1 MHKSNNE
8 LPGSPPRIFKNLSGE
23 AHVNAHRANREKGLG
38 IGKDAR
44 TDAILAAW
52 QASPSEPELFAL
64 AEKLSPGL
72 DDKCQAVYTTDD
84 LTDLDLLTRV
94 VKEVDPDLAVIGPEE
109 PLEAGF
115 VDKLRSLGIPTFGPT
130 QELAQIETSK
140 SWTRELIDRNGISG
154 NPEYGIFESTKGLR
168 RYLEELREFVI
179 KPDGLTAGKGVR
191 VFGEHL
197 HSLGEALKYAESLL
211 ASGRRVLIEERLEGE
226 EFSLQTITDGET
238 FIHCPPVQDHKRAY
252 EGDKGPNTGGMGSYS
267 CPDLSLPFIT
277 PDDLAKAQH
286 INERVI
292 RALNREVGH
301 PYRGVLYG
309 GFMAVH
315 DGIRL
320 IEYNARFGDPE
331 AMNVL
336 PILRADFFELSKA
349 VAEGKLGSISYEF
362 EPRATVCKYI
372 VPKDYPGG
380 AAGGGQKFVV
390 PEDLQDG
397 EDLRWYWA
405 ACEKKNDAVE
415 LTSSR
420 SGAVV
425 GIGNTLEEAEQLAE
439 RAANRIEQANDGV
452 VRHRSD
458 IGRTDI
464 IEARVRHMEA
474 VRGAAV
480 AL

>member
-1 MHKSNNE
+1 MHE
-8 LPGSPPRIFKNLSGE
+8 G
-23 AHVNAHRANREKGLG
+23 ADRAGEKGLG

-64 AEKLSPGL
+64 AEKRSPGF
-72 DDKCQAVYTTDD
+72 DDKCKAVYTSDD
-84 LTDLDLLTRV
+84 LTDLDLLARI
-94 VKEVDPDLAVIGPEE
+94 VKEVEPDLAIVGPEE

-115 VDKLRSLGIPTFGPT
+115 VDKLESLGIPTFGPT
-130 QELAQIETSK
+130 KELAQIETSK
-140 SWTRELIDRNGISG
+140 SWTRELIDRNPIAG
-154 NPEYGIFESTKGLR
+154 NPEYKIFESPEGLQ
-168 RYLEELREFVI
+168 RYLEGLGEFVI

-191 VFGEHL
+191 VSGEHL
-197 HSLGEALKYAESLL
+197 NSLAEALEYAESLIE
-211 ASGRRVLIEERLEGE
+211 SDGRVLIEERLEGE

-238 FIHCPPVQDHKRAY
+238 CIHCPPVQDHKRAF
-252 EGDKGPNTGGMGSYS
+252 EGDTGPNTGGMGSYS
-267 CPDLSLPFIT
+267 CPDHSLPFLT
-277 PDDLAKAQH
+277 PDDLAQAQQ
-286 INERVI
+286 INEQVI
-292 RALNREVGH
+292 KALNREVGH

-336 PILRADFFELSKA
+336 PLLRADFFELSKA
-349 VAEGKLGSISYEF
+349 VAKGTLGSVPYEF

-380 AAGGGQKFVV
+380 AAASGRKFTL
-390 PEDLQDG
+390 PKDLLENQN
-397 EDLRWYWA
+397 LRWYWA
-405 ACEKKNDAVE
+405 SCEQKNDTVE
-415 LTSSR
+415 LSSSR

-425 GIGNTLEEAEQLAE
+425 GIGNTLAEAEQLAE
-439 RAANRIEQANDGV
+439 RAANRIEEANDDI

-458 IGRTDI
+458 IGRADV
-464 IEARVRHMEA
+464 IETRVQHMKA
-474 VRGAAV
+474 VRSATVAA
-480 AL
+480 